1 MSVTQHRFRR
11 HVVLPIALM
20 VAGLIV
26 GVMLFLLVLAHRQTD
41 DAIANQRSLAQ
52 GMLRIR
58 LTELEKLAQDYS
70 YWDEAYDNLVVRPDA
85 DWAAANIGPGLRQS
99 YGVDMSFVVAPDG
112 HSTYRMVDGVPSD
125 LEPSRILKGGLEQLL
140 ADRAQSGPDAVRS
153 GLLVADG
160 APVLVSVAPLR
171 LFTRPDEGDPAF
183 RHVLLLADRVD
194 DAQIAHFS
202 EIYRLPGLRIATTTE
217 QAGQAG
223 QASIEMRTLDG
234 KASAHL
240 AWIGDDPGGKML
252 RDILPLVL
260 AVLVAFAMFSI
271 MVLRQAERSAHKL
284 EISERRASHDGLT
297 GLRNRSALL
306 DQLES
311 VKAWPAIRDGYAL
324 LYVDLDGFK
333 LINDTHGHG
342 MGDDVLRVAARRLEA
357 AVPPG
362 GRAYRLGGDEFAVI
376 VPGSPNLAEVRAA
389 GLKVIEVLSARMDLA
404 GVEVQIGATV
414 GVALATSAGA
424 DVLETLRNADQ
435 ALYVGKRSMKGT
447 VRFHV
452 EVADRPSSLV
462 S

>member
-1 MSVTQHRFRR
+1 MSVIQHRFRL
-11 HVVLPIALM
+11 HVVLPIALL

-41 DAIANQRSLAQ
+41 DAVANQRALAD

-58 LTELEKLAQDYS
+58 LAELEKLAQDYS
-70 YWDEAYDNLVVRPDA
+70 YWDEAYDNLFVRPNA
-85 DWAAANIGPGLRQS
+85 NWAAANIGPGLRQS
-99 YGVDMSFVVAPDG
+99 YGVDMSFVVAPNG
-112 HSTYRMVDGVPSD
+112 RSTYRMVDGVPSD
-125 LEPSRILKGGLEQLL
+125 LEPTQILKGGLEQLL
-140 ADRAQSGPDAVRS
+140 ADRAKAGPDSVRS

-171 LFTRPDEGDPAF
+171 PFTRPDDGDPAS
-183 RHVLLLADRVD
+183 RHVLLLADRLD

-202 EIYRLPGLRIATTTE
+202 EIYRLPGLRIASTAE
-217 QAGQAG
+217 QAG

-260 AVLVAFAMFSI
+260 AVLVAFAVFSI

-311 VKAWPAIRDGYAL
+311 AKTWPAIRLGYAL

-342 MGDDVLRVAARRLEA
+342 MGDDVLRIAGRRLEA

-376 VPGSPNLAEVRAA
+376 VPGRPNLAEVRSA
-389 GLKVIEVLSARMDLA
+389 GLKMIEVLSAPMDLG